1 MAMPWLDAGGQRVME
16 SLVCAEGAAR
26 FAIHCMKYI
35 PWYLADTAD
44 LGLGGVILPT
54 SAPNVFAHAAKLCGH
69 VAAGRSLNRRVLN
82 ATALQFGTHSD
93 LGETGPLSQGG
104 SSG

>member
-35 PWYLADTAD
+35 PYLADTAD

-54 SAPNVFAHAAKLCGH
+54 SVLNVFAHAAKLCGQ
-69 VAAGRSLNRRVLN
+69 VAAGSFVKSPRLN
-82 ATALQFGTHSD
+82 AAALQFGTHTLHRSLD
-93 LGETGPLSQGG
+93 
-104 SSG
+104 